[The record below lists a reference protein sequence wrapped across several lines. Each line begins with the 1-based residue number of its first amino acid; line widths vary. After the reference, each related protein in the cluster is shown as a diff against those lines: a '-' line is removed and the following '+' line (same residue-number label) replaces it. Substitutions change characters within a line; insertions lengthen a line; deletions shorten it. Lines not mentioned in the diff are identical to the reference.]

1 MLGLYASDYK
11 KNVTAVRKYADPHDA
26 YPMLRPFLLKSMTS
40 KSCLQHS
47 VSPFKQSICL
57 GMIWCCVNMHYTQYF
72 QKFFKH
78 CTFRLASLIR
88 YYVLTQELKKCNNS
102 KSNVFMTSY
111 DATNIIIFN
120 VCQKIYE
127 FLNSAAFRSN
137 GSQSSRRLHCSN
149 MCVNYSD
156 HIL

>member
-1 MLGLYASDYK
+1 MSFKMSVHFNCTPWHRRAAYRTLYHRSNNPFAWVWYGVVWICIIPSIFKSSLNIVHSDWRPRSAIMDLGTP
-11 KNVTAVRKYADPHDA
+11 N
-26 YPMLRPFLLKSMTS
+26 
-40 KSCLQHS
+40 
-47 VSPFKQSICL
+47 
-57 GMIWCCVNMHYTQYF
+57 
-72 QKFFKH
+72 
-78 CTFRLASLIR
+78 
-88 YYVLTQELKKCNNS
+88 VLTQELKKFKNS